1 MNITYDT
8 DPKDMDSRQLSAC
21 LRVLNTARNTIEA
34 ELLRRLMDGQ
44 AVEGYQLGLRKV
56 YK

>member
-1 MNITYDT
+1 MDITYDT
-8 DPKDMDSRQLSAC
+8 DPKDMDSKQLSAC